1 MKINNNKGGI
11 NMNTYDVKN
20 NAVATDSYLIS
31 ASDLNA
37 WENYPSKKLRRI
49 YWLLKNTNQ
58 NFLSSHEVA
67 KMNTF
72 KEILIDRRVW

>member
-1 MKINNNKGGI
+1 MKINNKKEDLI
-11 NMNTYDVKN
+11 MNTYNVKN
-20 NAVATDSYLIS
+20 NAVATDSSLIS

-37 WENYPSKKLRRI
+37 WENYPSKKLRRV